1 MSNNQRNQEEW
12 IKKVVTINR
21 ISKVVKGGRR
31 MRFNALVV
39 VGDRAGSVGY
49 GYGKAGEVSNAIAK
63 AEKRARKSLIKIPL
77 SGSSIPYMTT
87 TKFGASK
94 VLLKPARKG
103 RGIVGAKP
111 VRAVMEAAGISDVVT
126 KLFGSHNP
134 LNVVKATLAA
144 LTHSFEVE

>member
-1 MSNNQRNQEEW
+1 MNNNQTNREEW

-39 VGDRAGSVGY
+39 VGNGNGSVGY
-49 GYGKAGEVSNAIAK
+49 GYGRAGEVSSAIGK
-63 AEKRARKSLIKIPL
+63 AEKRAMKSLIKIPL
-77 SGSSIPYMTT
+77 KGSSIPYMIT

-94 VLLKPARKG
+94 ILLKPAQKG
-103 RGIVGAKP
+103 RGLVAAKP
-111 VRAVMEAAGISDVVT
+111 VRAVMEAVGISDVVT

-134 LNVVKATLAA
+134 LNVIKATFSA
-144 LTHSFEVE
+144 LTLIGSAE